1 MKENVRS
8 TDFLKQSDYEK
19 EYKKYRG
26 IAKVMKQLE
35 EDYEVAIPAGENSCL
50 ASLFVIYPAGENTGI
65 REAVKKC
72 DINSHEKQHT
82 CPLEKCER

>member
-1 MKENVRS
+1 M
-8 TDFLKQSDYEK
+8 
-19 EYKKYRG
+19 
-26 IAKVMKQLE
+26 E
-35 EDYEVAIPAGENSCL
+35 EDYEVAIL
-50 ASLFVIYPAGENTGI
+50 AGENTGI